1 MWYSLSTADY
11 RENQFSTSHLY
22 MYMYEKQANFL
33 RKICFCIA
41 ITSIYRCSNRIQVLK
56 LLCQM
61 FFDPYKTGKMC
72 TLPIFSA
79 CGYVSALVQNSISN
93 MLAFGQYC
101 ILVVHRTLSKG
112 DYKDEK
118 IEHLKWKC
126 LRKLVI

>member
-1 MWYSLSTADY
+1 MKSK
-11 RENQFSTSHLY
+11 QIF
-22 MYMYEKQANFL
+22 YEKSVFAFL
-33 RKICFCIA
+33 AAIIA
-41 ITSIYRCSNRIQVLK
+41 TTSIYRCSNRIQVLK

-118 IEHLKWKC
+118 IEHLFKKC